1 MGKVGFFG
9 QHFKLSHMIAPLAQF
24 TSTHMGQMGGGG
36 GGFWA
41 YVFICTIFN
50 ASFFFHGAT

>member
-1 MGKVGFFG
+1 
-9 QHFKLSHMIAPLAQF
+9 MIAPLAQL
-24 TSTHMGQMGGGG
+24 TSTHIGGEAGRGGG